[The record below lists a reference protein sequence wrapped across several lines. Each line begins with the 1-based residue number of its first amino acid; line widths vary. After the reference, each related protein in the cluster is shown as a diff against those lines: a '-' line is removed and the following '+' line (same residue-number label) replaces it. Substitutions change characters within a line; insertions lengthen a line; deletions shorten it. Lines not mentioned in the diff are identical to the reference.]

1 VKPGTHV
8 PYTDA
13 DRRYWRSRGNRRVR
27 KKRWARWTVRWTVL
41 ALVHLLVLALIAV
54 VSVRVVRHLSATDE
68 FALAEIRIEGLA
80 RTSDEEIV
88 RRLQHHFHASLLDL
102 DLEEIA
108 RTLEQDPWIRRAA
121 VRRVL
126 PRSLDVHLEERV
138 PVARVDRPDGPLW
151 VDGRAVLLPPRGDAG
166 IDALPWILGARDG
179 DLTLARAR
187 VREAL
192 DVLGAIHA
200 AAPEWYAELDSIEL
214 RRDAVVARTAG
225 GDRVLL
231 DRDGPARNLTSWLAL
246 RAEIGR
252 RVGATAS
259 IDLRWR
265 GRVTVLP
272 AALPASRSLR
282 NAPAS
287 SRPGR

>member
-27 KKRWARWTVRWTVL
+27 KKRWAKWTVRWSVL

-54 VSVRVVRHLSATDE
+54 VSVRVVRHLAATDE

-80 RTSDEEIV
+80 RTSDAAIV

-126 PRSLDVHLEERV
+126 PRSLDVHIEERV
-138 PVARVDRPDGPLW
+138 PVARVDRADGPLW
-151 VDGRAVLLPPRGDAG
+151 VDARAVLLPPRGDAG
-166 IDALPWILGARDG
+166 IEVLPWILGARDG
-179 DLTLARAR
+179 DLRVAQAR

-200 AAPEWYAELDSIEL
+200 EAPSWYSELDSIEL
-214 RRDAVVARTAG
+214 RPDAVVARTAR

-231 DRDGPARNLTSWLAL
+231 DRDDPVRNLTSWLAL
-246 RAEIGR
+246 RPEIGR